1 MRGRLWPP
9 HENELDARF
18 SFPDRRHSFYSE
30 VYPGVR
36 VPSCLIFCPSS
47 LPILRSVS
55 RSVSCFPPFSAN
67 CLSVDECWAVSPATK
82 YRALQPLR
90 LSRHNT
96 IPRTSASSSLT
107 QVCDLID
114 RLQITSRPHKS
125 AMVLGAA
132 ETQRSARSSN
142 HNIGQ

>member
-36 VPSCLIFCPSS
+36 VLSCLIFCPSS

-82 YRALQPLR
+82 YRALQPPR

-96 IPRTSASSSLT
+96 IPRTSASSNHPRLFLDIPGQYKST
-107 QVCDLID
+107 YEERDVAID
-114 RLQITSRPHKS
+114 TGTITSHHTPTNFSISK
-125 AMVLGAA
+125 
-132 ETQRSARSSN
+132 
-142 HNIGQ
+142 